1 MGQWLYILGLLGVV
15 GISSVLDTGETMALE
30 GVTLEKVSGLPPQ
43 ARTLQK
49 EGDAF
54 HWEELAPTNFR
65 YP

>member
-54 HWEELAPTNFR
+54 LF
-65 YP
+65 